1 MFPLI
6 IITTTVLVIL
16 DLKIDLDLLK
26 NSLIRFNLSN
36 ESLIDNMFKLE
47 GEGGQWEIDRVVIS
61 VITCTEIC
69 H

>member
-1 MFPLI
+1 M
-6 IITTTVLVIL
+6 IL
-16 DLKIDLDLLK
+16 DLKIDLELLK

-47 GEGGQWEIDRVVIS
+47 GEGGGQCEIDHVVIS

>member
-1 MFPLI
+1 M
-6 IITTTVLVIL
+6 IL
-16 DLKIDLDLLK
+16 DLKIDLELLK

-36 ESLIDNMFKLE
+36 ESLIDNMFKLG
-47 GEGGQWEIDRVVIS
+47 GEGGQCEIDHVVIS

>member
-16 DLKIDLDLLK
+16 DLKIDLELLK

>member
-1 MFPLI
+1 M
-6 IITTTVLVIL
+6 IL
-16 DLKIDLDLLK
+16 DLKIDLELLK
-26 NSLIRFNLSN
+26 HSLIRFNLSN

-47 GEGGQWEIDRVVIS
+47 GEGGQCEIDHVVIS